1 MSEPHR
7 YGSALLSAYISAA
20 LVPCSK
26 NVDTV
31 PTTSLDSPLQ
41 IKLQSTLK
49 DSSVTVLELGSGAV
63 GLAGLVLAW
72 CYQQHQTEKGKRR
85 RVILTD
91 YDHHVLHQLKR
102 NVSRNAHLWQTDDKD
117 DNATICM
124 DVTLLDWGK
133 PPMDWNAYLGLDT
146 DQAVD
151 LIIGSEL
158 VYTPENALA
167 CRDCVLSLTQQ
178 FPAALVCIV
187 QIMDREGWQN
197 IFLSGLQEAGL
208 YVTENAVDVDCDAA
222 ASAMM
227 KRGGSLD
234 RFDFG
239 ICYISR
245 TEF

>member
-1 MSEPHR
+1 M
-7 YGSALLSAYISAA
+7 SAYIAA
-20 LVPCSK
+20 AFVPCSK
-26 NVDTV
+26 GDNQGDRVR
-31 PTTSLDSPLQ
+31 TTPLDSPLLN
-41 IKLQSTLK
+41 KLQSTLQ

-63 GLAGLVLAW
+63 GMAGLVLAW
-72 CYQQHQTEKGKRR
+72 CFQQQQQQQQHTTKGQKR

-91 YDHHVLHQLKR
+91 YEHHVLRQLKR
-102 NVSRNAHLWQTDDKD
+102 NVSCNAHLWQTEDEN
-117 DNATICM
+117 DNAAICV
-124 DVTLLDWGK
+124 DVNFLDWGQ
-133 PPMDWNAYLGLDT
+133 PPTDWHAYLGLVA
-146 DQAVD
+146 DQAID

-158 VYTPENALA
+158 VYTPENAVA

-187 QIMDREGWQN
+187 QIVDREGWQN
-197 IFLSGLQEAGL
+197 IFLPGLQEAGL
-208 YVTENAVDVDCDAA
+208 YVTEHSVDVDCDAA